1 MSGRGDMWRTA
12 QDEAER
18 LGDAWEVPVERV
30 RARVRRHRAR
40 RTATTGAVALA
51 AVGAVVVGLP
61 PLLGAA
67 GRTDVGASADWP
79 AQFALC
85 GQPLADVVAPPG
97 RVQQTLVQSRDVT
110 GTDGTWLGTT
120 STRVDGAVSVAD
132 APVDVEVVLVRDG
145 VVVGIAPEDS
155 EQGRVVVD
163 LEEGVATSAGPGTAE
178 WAYGTRLVS
187 CDQYPD
193 GAGRS
198 EVPAGE
204 YEVVMTQTVTWTEP
218 EGGSGTGR
226 ATVTAPLRVTDEPS
240 DPQDSPEVCGART
253 SDLARTAGPQAN
265 PFAVTLDADVPATAD
280 VGSGLTMVV
289 TATNEGTAAVSGTTE
304 VPRTLLT
311 RDGRVVGVTT
321 LHPDVLL
328 DASLAPGQSR
338 DYPVTADLVDCATFG
353 VRGGPGQDGDE
364 PPAYAGDPL
373 PPGDYEVWVTMD
385 LTLTTADAD
394 RGRTREHLVHG
405 PWPVR
410 LG

>member
-1 MSGRGDMWRTA
+1 MSGRGDLWRTA

-51 AVGAVVVGLP
+51 AVGAVAVGLP

-110 GTDGTWLGTT
+110 GADGTWLGTT

-145 VVVGIAPEDS
+145 VVVGIAPEDG

-163 LEEGVATSAGPGTAE
+163 LEEDVATSAGPGTAE

-265 PFAVTLDADVPATAD
+265 PFQVTLDARVPATTAA
-280 VGSGLTMVV
+280 GSTLRFTV
-289 TATNEGTAAVSGTTE
+289 TATNEGATAVAGTSGPPD
-304 VPRTLLT
+304 VLLT
-311 RDGRVVGVTT
+311 RDGRVVAATT
-321 LHPDVLL
+321 AHEDVAL
-328 DASLAPGQSR
+328 DVDLEPGASRATDAGIELVACEALG
-338 DYPVTADLVDCATFG
+338 TADVAGTS
-353 VRGGPGQDGDE
+353 RGE
-364 PPAYAGDPL
+364 PL
-373 PPGDYEVWVTMD
+373 TPGDYEVWVTTD
-385 LTLTTADAD
+385 LVLTTPTARD
-394 RGRTREHLVHG
+394 GGPTREHLVYG
-405 PWPVR
+405 PWPLRV
-410 LG
+410 G